1 MNKLIGIPIIVL
13 FASILLYFISTSAPK
28 LIGNENVSIKF
39 PSNLTELKNLAN
51 LLKQYKQDNISYV
64 ILLFCYALIY
74 KQTFAI
80 PGSFMINILGGAIFG
95 VSK

>member
-1 MNKLIGIPIIVL
+1 MNKLIGIPVVII
-13 FASILLYFISTSAPK
+13 FASILLYFISINAPK
-28 LIGNENVSIKF
+28 LSENETFSLKF

-51 LLKQYKQDNISYV
+51 LLKQYKKDNIYYV